1 MVSIEKILVK
11 VLAVF
16 RVDLK
21 KGSSKN
27 CTTVPKLPK
36 WCVFFSLLRFAVVQ
50 LAWNSADPL
59 QNHQSEFHNTA
70 VCR

>member
-36 WCVFFSLLRFAVVQ
+36 WCVFFLTTSFCGSTIGLEFGGP
-50 LAWNSADPL
+50 LAES
-59 QNHQSEFHNTA
+59 SE
-70 VCR
+70 